1 MILNNLNDIP
11 EKNNLIIVGAGPAG
25 ISLALELEKKGI
37 SSIIFEAGGKDYNEN
52 SQSLYKGNTYG
63 DEYPDLSISRL
74 RQFGG
79 TSGHWGG
86 NCLELD
92 EYDFKNWPISKE
104 DLKNYRPRSYEIL
117 NIRGNFYK
125 EKFNENLNTF
135 NLNWS
140 NVRFKKKYLKK
151 IVNSKYI
158 SLILNCPLIMMEGKD
173 GVVNNAIFFKGEKK
187 KISSKY
193 FVLATGGIENSRI
206 LLWIRKNNPGFLD
219 EKLPIGNYW
228 MDHPHHSVAEGI
240 LFKTNFNDYLI
251 KNNLK
256 EIVKTKCDYSFYF
269 SPNENYLKKQNLIN
283 TSINIGIFD
292 PKENQNFF
300 LKKLKCVAPNILHD
314 KLLRNSDNGHYD
326 VSINILSDQKPS
338 FENKVTLSNNLDALG
353 MPLTNLYWKRSELIR
368 YSSRKIMEDLA
379 TFFVKENLGRLALK
393 QFLFS
398 DDDYSHENGY
408 HHMGGTR
415 MGNDVKNSVVNS
427 NLKVHNTKNL
437 FTCGSSVFVSAG
449 HAYPTLTL
457 IQLSIRLADHIS
469 KLIK

>member
-1 MILNNLNDIP
+1 
-11 EKNNLIIVGAGPAG
+11 
-25 ISLALELEKKGI
+25 
-37 SSIIFEAGGKDYNEN
+37 
-52 SQSLYKGNTYG
+52 
-63 DEYPDLSISRL
+63 
-74 RQFGG
+74 
-79 TSGHWGG
+79 
-86 NCLELD
+86 
-92 EYDFKNWPISKE
+92 
-104 DLKNYRPRSYEIL
+104 
-117 NIRGNFYK
+117 
-125 EKFNENLNTF
+125 
-135 NLNWS
+135 
-140 NVRFKKKYLKK
+140 
-151 IVNSKYI
+151 
-158 SLILNCPLIMMEGKD
+158 
-173 GVVNNAIFFKGEKK
+173 
-187 KISSKY
+187 
-193 FVLATGGIENSRI
+193 
-206 LLWIRKNNPGFLD
+206 
-219 EKLPIGNYW
+219 
-228 MDHPHHSVAEGI
+228 
-240 LFKTNFNDYLI
+240 
-251 KNNLK
+251 
-256 EIVKTKCDYSFYF
+256 YF